1 MESKELV
8 REMNWEKVGGL
19 VPAIIQDTENGLV
32 LMLGYMNEEALRRT
46 LDTGF
51 VWFYSRTRKTLWKK
65 GETSGNV
72 LSVEDIRVDCDN
84 DTVLV
89 KARPT
94 GPVCHTGDT
103 TCFKEEATRNE
114 LSLLFGVLEQRKRD
128 LPKGSY
134 TTKLFEAGLDR
145 IALKVAEESLEVI
158 QAATKETRERT
169 IEETTDLLYHLFV
182 LLIEKN
188 VTLRDVEKELQNRAG
203 RKPREEK
210 IAIPIAPDPLPARIP
225 NTSAK

>member
-32 LMLGYMNEEALRRT
+32 LMLGYMDEEALRRT

-169 IEETTDLLYHLFV
+169 IEETADLLYHLFV

-188 VTLRDVEKELQNRAG
+188 VTLADVEKELQNRAG

-210 IAIPIAPDPLPARIP
+210 IAIPSAPDFLSARTP
-225 NTSAK
+225 NTSTT

>member
-8 REMNWEKVGGL
+8 RKMDWEKVNGL
-19 VPAIIQDTENGLV
+19 VPAIIQDAKNGLV
-32 LMLGYMNEEALRRT
+32 LMLGYMNEEALTRT
-46 LDTGF
+46 VNTGS

-84 DTVLV
+84 DTILI

-128 LPKGSY
+128 LPKDSY

-169 IEETTDLLYHLFV
+169 IEETADLLYHLFV
-182 LLIEKN
+182 LLVQKN
-188 VTLRDVEKELQNRAG
+188 ITLQDVEKELQKRAG
-203 RKPREEK
+203 RKPREDK
-210 IAIPIAPDPLPARIP
+210 ISIPIVADFQPARTTD
-225 NTSAK
+225 TSTQ